1 MTDADF
7 SSAATPDG
15 AGPSPPAPVDGG
27 AAGTYSPQSD
37 SDGNQFSGSAKTVD
51 MHPARDARDDS
62 EQPVDIDQPR
72 EWQTPEARAE
82 VESLVKQLQKQQQA
96 PPQPKPDRPQDF
108 PRSWATNSEAV
119 EIWNTLPEHARA
131 QIVRREQQRDTEVTR
146 AQTEF
151 AAKQRDIETAV
162 AHAETAAWASWLE
175 IAPQLEALGVKSQQD
190 WQRLVQERPQDA
202 QAIAAEMDRR
212 QARVDEFQK
221 LRAEAAQQQQ
231 QAHQQQ
237 IEQFFTNHSQAFE
250 QYKQDQDKAA
260 ERLIPELSDPQK
272 RGKISEA
279 VFDYA
284 SAHGVSNAEMAK
296 IYDTDPAARSAFGQL
311 TLKLA
316 SERWA
321 QIQAAKNARPKQ
333 APRPLMPGTNNGP
346 GRASGDAAL
355 AAAANN
361 GDMSTYFRLRGNSG
375 ARR

>member
-1 MTDADF
+1 LSEADF
-7 SSAATPDG
+7 SSAATPDAG
-15 AGPSPPAPVDGG
+15 AAAPPAPAEDVG
-27 AAGTYSPQSD
+27 AAESHSNG
-37 SDGNQFSGSAKTVD
+37 DGNQFAGGGKTVD
-51 MHPARDARDDS
+51 THPSSRDARHDAG
-62 EQPVDIDQPR
+62 EQPVDLDQPR
-72 EWQTPEARAE
+72 EWQGPEARE
-82 VESLVKQLQKQQQA
+82 VEALVKQLQKQQQA
-96 PPQPKPDRPQDF
+96 PPQSKQRPSDF

-119 EIWNTLPEHARA
+119 EIWNTLPEQARA
-131 QIVRREQQRDTEVTR
+131 QIVQREQQRDTEVTR
-146 AQTEF
+146 AQSEF

-162 AHAETAAWASWLE
+162 QHAETAAWAAWLE

-237 IEQFFTNHSQAFE
+237 IEQFLTNHSQAFE
-250 QYKQDQDKAA
+250 QYKKDQDKAA
-260 ERLIPELSDPQK
+260 EKLIPELADPQT

-284 SAHGVSNAEMAK
+284 SAHGVSNAELAK

-333 APRPLMPGTNNGP
+333 ALRPLMPGTNNGP
-346 GRASGDAAL
+346 GRGSGDAAL

-361 GDMSTYFRLRGNSG
+361 GDMDTYFRLRGNSG